1 MRSMLQGIV
10 LLLLIGSATAVAGC
24 ARVKEI
30 KLPETGADLKGTVT
44 YNGEKVMVAMV
55 IVQSAGGSAAGH
67 IEDDGT
73 FNIKNVPVGEVNIG
87 INTEAG
93 KGELKGKMMARAQT
107 KQTLPMPK
115 IIDLPSKYF
124 DPTTSGIH
132 TTVNK
137 GSNTYDVVIKK

>member
-1 MRSMLQGIV
+1 MRSMLPRIA
-10 LLLLIGSATAVAGC
+10 LLVIIGLCFTVAGC

-30 KLPETGADLKGTVT
+30 RLPESGADLKGTVT
-44 YNGEKVMVAMV
+44 YDGQKVMVAMV
-55 IVQSAGGSAAGH
+55 IVQSAGGSAAGL
-67 IEDDGT
+67 IGDDGT

-87 INTEAG
+87 VNTEAG

-107 KQTLPMPK
+107 KEKVAMPK
-115 IIDLPSKYF
+115 IVDVPPKYF

-137 GSNTYDVVIKK
+137 GQNTYDVVIKK